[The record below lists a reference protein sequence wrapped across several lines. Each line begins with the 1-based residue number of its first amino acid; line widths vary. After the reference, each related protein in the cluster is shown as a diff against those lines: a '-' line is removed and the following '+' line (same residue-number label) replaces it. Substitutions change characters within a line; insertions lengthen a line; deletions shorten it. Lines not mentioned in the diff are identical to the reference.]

1 MVKLR
6 VSVTELA
13 QLVCRTGD
21 LDFGGAIGPTARQGQ
36 KAHQQWQA
44 NTADDTEVSIKVRL
58 KVAGVEVTLQG
69 RIDCLNRTAQHV
81 TEIKS
86 TLVPAAQLSDA
97 QKQLHRAQCRLY
109 AYCLLHEQTTVPTLA
124 EKSGERAWRLDVLYI
139 NLRDD
144 SKPRVDAEQLSYIDI
159 LSFGNDVVD
168 RYVAWMKKVHSQHQ
182 LSKAAAKGLAF
193 PFTHF
198 RAGQRSLAAS
208 VFRAA
213 RDSQIH
219 LCEAPTGIGKTIS
232 TLFPAVKAFGEK
244 EAQQIVYLTAKAS
257 GVAAVYTAI
266 DNMEKSG
273 LAINAISLRSKQLTC
288 FCSNGGCE
296 RDEQGRCPV
305 SVGFFDRL
313 PAAREELLMMG
324 VITPAALDDVAW
336 KHQLCPFE
344 LALQLLPWMT
354 IVVCDYNYVFD
365 PLVRLPCFSEPQ
377 KRSLLLVDES
387 HNLPDRSRNMF
398 SAQLDRYQC
407 WRVSECLR
415 VDHKALLP
423 RMDAVDKAL
432 LKQARGLPDGE
443 TVMERSP
450 DGLRAS
456 VSSAVEALMEALSA
470 VPVLPIEAV
479 DWFKALCRY
488 AAIDDLYGGAH
499 RTIISVTK
507 VQGKRNVSIQLT
519 CLDASEELAKL
530 YKYYRSVCFFSATLR
545 PENFYRKVLG
555 VADDAAFARL
565 NSPFSQEQSLC
576 LSVPTIGTRYRQRQ
590 GSLDALVE
598 LVHDVYEAKAGSYL
612 VFLPSFAYLDSLWA
626 AYVARYPDCEVWRQ
640 EPGHSRA
647 ERQAQLDRLQNGGP
661 HLGFVILG
669 GVFGEGVDYVGDQLI
684 GAIVVGVGLPGL
696 STEQDLMA
704 THFREQGFDGFDFT
718 SRIPGLIRVL
728 QTAGRVIR
736 SESDRGVIVLVDDR
750 FQQAFYRQNLPEHVQ
765 PTVCKDRS
773 GWNRQ
778 LAAFW
783 HS

>member
-1 MVKLR
+1 MRKLR
-6 VSVTELA
+6 VSITELA

-21 LDFGGAIGPTARQGQ
+21 LDFGGAIGPTAREGQ
-36 KAHQQWQA
+36 RAHQRWQA
-44 NTADDTEVSIKVRL
+44 NTADDTEVSIKVSINVADVEL
-58 KVAGVEVTLQG
+58 KLQG
-69 RIDCLNRTAQHV
+69 RIDCLNRGKRHV

-86 TLVPAAQLSDA
+86 TLVPAAQLSTS

-109 AYCLLHEQTTVPTLA
+109 AYCLLHEHTTVPSLA
-124 EKSGERAWRLDVLYI
+124 EINAEPIWLLDVLYI

-144 SKPRVDAEQLSYIDI
+144 SKHVIESEQFSRQDI
-159 LSFGNDVVD
+159 LSFGNDVVE
-168 RYVAWMKKVHSQHQ
+168 RYVAWMKKVNVQHE
-182 LSKAAAKGLAF
+182 LSKNAAKTLTF

-198 RAGQRSLAAS
+198 RAGQRSMAAT

-213 RDSQIH
+213 RDAQTH

-232 TLFPAVKAFGEK
+232 TLFPAVKAFGEHQ
-244 EAQQIVYLTAKAS
+244 ARQIVYLTAKAS

-273 LAINAISLRSKQLTC
+273 LAVNAISLRSKQLTC
-288 FCSNGGCE
+288 FCSNGRCE
-296 RDEQGRCPV
+296 RDEQGQCPV

-313 PAAREELLMMG
+313 PSAREELLMMG

-336 KHQLCPFE
+336 RHQLCPFE

-365 PLVRLPCFSEPQ
+365 PLVRLPWFSEP
-377 KRSLLLVDES
+377 KKHSLLLVDEA

-407 WRVSECLR
+407 WRVAERLR

-423 RMDAVDKAL
+423 KVDAVDRAL
-432 LKQARGLPDGE
+432 LKQGRGLAEGE
-443 TVMERSP
+443 TVNEGSP

-456 VSSAVEALMEALSA
+456 VSSAVEALMEALSG
-470 VPVLPIEAV
+470 VPVLPLEAV

-488 AAIDDLYGGAH
+488 AAIDDLYGSAH
-499 RTIISVTK
+499 RTIITVVK
-507 VQGKRNVSIQLT
+507 VQGKRNVSIQLK

-530 YKYYRSVCFFSATLR
+530 YKYYKSVSFFSATLR
-545 PENFYRKVLG
+545 PIDFYRKSLG
-555 VADDAAFARL
+555 VANDAAYTRL
-565 NSPFSQEQSLC
+565 PSPFSLEQSLC
-576 LSVPTIGTRYRQRQ
+576 LLVPTIGTRYRQRQ
-590 GSLDALVE
+590 DSLAALVE
-598 LVHDVYEAKAGSYL
+598 LVHDVYTAKEGSYL
-612 VFLPSFAYLDSLWA
+612 VFLPSFVYLDTLWA
-626 AYVARYPDCEVWRQ
+626 AYVSRYPNGSVWRQ
-640 EPGHSRA
+640 EPGHSRG
-647 ERQAQLDRLQNGGP
+647 ERQEQLDRLQDSGP

-669 GVFGEGVDYVGDQLI
+669 GVFGEGVDYVGQQLI

-704 THFREQGFDGFDFT
+704 AHFRDQGFDGYDFT

-736 SESDRGVIVLVDDR
+736 SEKDRGVIVLVDDR
-750 FQQAFYRQNLPEHVQ
+750 FQQAFYRQNLPDHIRPQ
-765 PTVCKDRS
+765 LCKDRS
-773 GWNRQ
+773 GWNQQ
-778 LAAFW
+778 LKTFW
-783 HS
+783 RG